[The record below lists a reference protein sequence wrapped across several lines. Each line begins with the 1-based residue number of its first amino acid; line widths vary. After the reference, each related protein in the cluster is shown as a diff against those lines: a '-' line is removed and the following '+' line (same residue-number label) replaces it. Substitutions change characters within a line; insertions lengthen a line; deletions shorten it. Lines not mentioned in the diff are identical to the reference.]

1 MDLTDGLC
9 KVIHKMAED
18 LSITFTDKRPTTRSS
33 TLVGEK
39 GERLAAEFLE
49 RSGYRI
55 VIANFKVPVGRNSNG
70 AEVTGEIDIIALD
83 GETLCFIEVK
93 TRVAND
99 FAEPSAAVTLRKQ
112 RQITRTAKVYRR
124 IFELTEMQY
133 RYDVV
138 SIVLG
143 HFGNP
148 SIELLQGFWNDQR
161 FVKHSWNHEI
171 W

>member
-1 MDLTDGLC
+1 MP
-9 KVIHKMAED
+9 KD
-18 LSITFTDKRPTTRSS
+18 LSITVTDNLPAKTSS
-33 TLVGEK
+33 TLVGEQ

-49 RSGYRI
+49 KSGYRV

-83 GETLCFIEVK
+83 GDTLCFVEVK

-124 IFELTEMQY
+124 IFEVTEMQY

-143 HFGNP
+143 HFGDP
-148 SIELLQGFWNDQR
+148 SIELLKGFWNDQR
-161 FVKHSWNHEI
+161 FVKRSWNHEI

>member
-1 MDLTDGLC
+1 
-9 KVIHKMAED
+9 MAEN
-18 LSITFTDKRPTTRSS
+18 LSIINSNKRPAVRSS
-33 TLVGEK
+33 ILVGEK
-39 GERLAAEFLE
+39 GERMAAEFLE
-49 RSGYRI
+49 KSGYRI
-55 VIANFKVPVGRNSNG
+55 VLANFKVPVGRNSNG
-70 AEVTGEIDIIALD
+70 AEVTGEIDLIALD
-83 GETLCFIEVK
+83 GDTLCFVEVK

-143 HFGNP
+143 HFGEP
-148 SIELLQGFWNDQR
+148 SIELLKAFWNDQK
-161 FVKHSWNHEI
+161 FVKRTWNHEI

>member
-1 MDLTDGLC
+1 MT
-9 KVIHKMAED
+9 ED
-18 LSITFTDKRPTTRSS
+18 LSITSQHKRPATRSS

-39 GERLAAEFLE
+39 GEQLAAEFLE
-49 RSGYRI
+49 KSGYRI
-55 VIANFKVPVGRNSNG
+55 VLSNFKVPVGRNSNG

-83 GETLCFIEVK
+83 GETLCFVEVK

-112 RQITRTAKVYRR
+112 RQITRTARVYRR
-124 IFELTEMQY
+124 IFDLTEMSY

-143 HFGNP
+143 HVGDP
-148 SIELLQGFWNDQR
+148 AIELLKAFWNDQR
-161 FVKHSWNHEI
+161 FAKRSWNHEI

>member
-1 MDLTDGLC
+1 
-9 KVIHKMAED
+9 MAED
-18 LSITFTDKRPTTRSS
+18 LSIITQNKRPAVRSS
-33 TLVGEK
+33 TVVGEK

-49 RSGYRI
+49 KNGYRI
-55 VIANFKVPVGRNSNG
+55 VLANFKVPVGRNSNG

-83 GETLCFIEVK
+83 GDTLCFVEVK

-143 HFGNP
+143 HFGEP
-148 SIELLQGFWNDQR
+148 SIDLLKGFWNDQK
-161 FVKHSWNHEI
+161 FVKRSWNYEI

>member
-1 MDLTDGLC
+1 
-9 KVIHKMAED
+9 MAED
-18 LSITFTDKRPTTRSS
+18 LSITSQNKRPAVRTP

-49 RSGYRI
+49 KNGYRI
-55 VIANFKVPVGRNSNG
+55 VLANFKVPVGRNSNG

-83 GETLCFIEVK
+83 GDTLCFVEVK

-143 HFGNP
+143 HFGEP
-148 SIELLQGFWNDQR
+148 SIDLLKGFWNDQK
-161 FVKHSWNHEI
+161 FVKRSWNYEI

>member
-1 MDLTDGLC
+1 
-9 KVIHKMAED
+9 MAKD
-18 LSITFTDKRPTTRSS
+18 LSIIVTEKRPATRSS
-33 TLVGEK
+33 ILVGEK

-49 RSGYRI
+49 KNGYRI
-55 VIANFKVPVGRNSNG
+55 VLANFKVPVGRNSNG

-83 GETLCFIEVK
+83 GDTLCFVEVK
-93 TRVAND
+93 TRMVND

-124 IFELTEMQY
+124 IFDLTEMQY

-143 HFGNP
+143 HFGDP
-148 SIELLQGFWNDQR
+148 SIELLKGFWNDQK
-161 FVKHSWNHEI
+161 FVKRTWNHEI

>member
-1 MDLTDGLC
+1 MN
-9 KVIHKMAED
+9 ED
-18 LSITFTDKRPTTRSS
+18 LSIVDRNKRPTVRSS
-33 TLVGEK
+33 TLIGEK
-39 GERLAAEFLE
+39 GERLAAELLE
-49 RSGYRI
+49 KNGYRI
-55 VIANFKVPVGRNSNG
+55 VLANFKVPVGRNSNG
-70 AEVTGEIDIIALD
+70 AEVTGEIDIIALNGD
-83 GETLCFIEVK
+83 TLCFVEVK
-93 TRVAND
+93 TRMAND

-143 HFGNP
+143 HFGEP
-148 SIELLQGFWNDQR
+148 SIELLKGFWKDQR
-161 FVKHSWNHEI
+161 FAKRSWNHEI

>member
-1 MDLTDGLC
+1 
-9 KVIHKMAED
+9 VNED
-18 LSITFTDKRPTTRSS
+18 LSIVDQKKRPAMRSS

-49 RSGYRI
+49 TNGYHI

-83 GETLCFIEVK
+83 GDVLCFVEVK
-93 TRVAND
+93 TRVTSD

-143 HFGNP
+143 HFGEP
-148 SIELLQGFWNDQR
+148 SVELLKGFWNDQR
-161 FVKHSWNHEI
+161 FAKRNWNHEI

>member
-1 MDLTDGLC
+1 MT
-9 KVIHKMAED
+9 ED
-18 LSITFTDKRPTTRSS
+18 LSITSQHKRPTVRTS

-39 GERLAAEFLE
+39 GERLAAEYLE
-49 RSGYRI
+49 KTGYRI
-55 VIANFKVPVGRNSNG
+55 VLANFKVPVGRNSNG
-70 AEVTGEIDIIALD
+70 AEVTGEIDIIALEGD
-83 GETLCFIEVK
+83 TLCFVEVK
-93 TRVAND
+93 TRMAND
-99 FAEPSAAVTLRKQ
+99 FAEPSSAVTLRKQ

-124 IFELTEMQY
+124 IFDLSEMQY

-148 SIELLQGFWNDQR
+148 SIELLKGFWNDKR
-161 FVKHSWNHEI
+161 FVKRSWNHEI

>member
-1 MDLTDGLC
+1 
-9 KVIHKMAED
+9 MAED
-18 LSITFTDKRPTTRSS
+18 LSIIYQNKRPAVRSS

-49 RSGYRI
+49 KNGYRI
-55 VIANFKVPVGRNSNG
+55 VLANFKVPVGRNSNG

-124 IFELTEMQY
+124 IFELNEMQH

-143 HFGNP
+143 HFGEP
-148 SIELLQGFWNDQR
+148 SIKLLKGFWNDKR
-161 FVKHSWNHEI
+161 FVKRTWNHEI